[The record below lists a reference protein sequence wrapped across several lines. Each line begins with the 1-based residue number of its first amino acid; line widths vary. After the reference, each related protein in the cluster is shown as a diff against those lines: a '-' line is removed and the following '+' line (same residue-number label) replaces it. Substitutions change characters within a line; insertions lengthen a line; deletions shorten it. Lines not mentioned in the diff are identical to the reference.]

1 MRQLKINKTI
11 TNRESESLDRYLQE
25 ISKVDLLT
33 ADEEVALAKKLKKAT
48 PMPWM
53 FL

>member
-11 TNRESESLDRYLQE
+11 TNRESESLERYLQE

-33 ADEEVALAKKLKKAT
+33 ADEEVALAKRIK
-48 PMPWM
+48 
-53 FL
+53 